1 MADDELLGDDI
12 EGRTQAF
19 FARMGIH
26 EWFFTTAIQRSV
38 ERAIGDPADAAQ
50 RPWQPIGGRNIGGRV
65 RALAQ
70 DAHNPL
76 ILYAGAA
83 LGGVFKTT
91 DGGDTWTPLGRPE
104 DSFPVG

>member
-50 RPWQPIGGRNIGGRV
+50 RPWQPIGGRNIGGRA
-65 RALAQ
+65 RALAR
-70 DAHNPL
+70 DAPHPL
-76 ILYAGAA
+76 HLYARAAPGGACQPADRARPAGAA
-83 LGGVFKTT
+83 
-91 DGGDTWTPLGRPE
+91 
-104 DSFPVG
+104 